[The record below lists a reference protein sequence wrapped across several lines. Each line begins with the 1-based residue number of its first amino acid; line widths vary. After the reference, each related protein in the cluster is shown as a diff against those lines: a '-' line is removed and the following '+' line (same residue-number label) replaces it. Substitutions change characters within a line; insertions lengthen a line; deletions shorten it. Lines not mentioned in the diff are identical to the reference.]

1 MKAEA
6 ARIESELGTHERC
19 WLVEFDAE
27 ANAAQHKAKSLTLAG
42 RSVSESDE
50 SGRRDRSVD
59 LMETLA

>member
-27 ANAAQHKAKSLTLAG
+27 AKAAQHKAKSLTLVG
-42 RSVSESDE
+42 RSLSESDG
-50 SGRRDRSVD
+50 SRRRDRSVD
-59 LMETLA
+59 LIETVA